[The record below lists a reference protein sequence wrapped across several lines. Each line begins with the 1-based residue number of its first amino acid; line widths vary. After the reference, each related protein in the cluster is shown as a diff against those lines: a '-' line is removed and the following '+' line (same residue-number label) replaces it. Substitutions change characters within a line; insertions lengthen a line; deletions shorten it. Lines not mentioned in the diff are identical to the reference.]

1 MISING
7 ILATFDD
14 FKRIRLL
21 MIEKDYSLKSVIE
34 FAPKKYPAYTVPYI
48 FSKNDVSK
56 NNDSKNDVSKNND
69 SKNNDSKND
78 VIGTVFITIPK
89 KIREKVYEKLQ
100 CSIGNSVSIRV
111 KKKYYNISNKKG
123 ISLIYIDGGV

>member
-7 ILATFDD
+7 ILATFDE

-21 MIEKDYSLKSVIE
+21 MIDKDYSLKSVIE
-34 FAPKKYPAYTVPYI
+34 FAPKKYPTYTVPYI

-56 NNDSKNDVSKNND
+56 NNDSKNDV
-69 SKNNDSKND
+69 
-78 VIGTVFITIPK
+78 IGTVFITIPK
-89 KIREKVYEKLQ
+89 KNREKVYEKLQ
-100 CSIGNSVSIRV
+100 GSIGNSVSIRV